1 MDDGTD
7 PFNSHREPEGA
18 PADFDTADWRDAM
31 NAKYAD
37 AVFVRFE
44 PAKVNWNT
52 ADDPGQWEHGSTVR
66 MFNPPI
72 EIVIGGWDDE
82 GPRD

>member
-1 MDDGTD
+1 
-7 PFNSHREPEGA
+7 
-18 PADFDTADWRDAM
+18 
-31 NAKYAD
+31 
-37 AVFVRFE
+37 VFVRFE